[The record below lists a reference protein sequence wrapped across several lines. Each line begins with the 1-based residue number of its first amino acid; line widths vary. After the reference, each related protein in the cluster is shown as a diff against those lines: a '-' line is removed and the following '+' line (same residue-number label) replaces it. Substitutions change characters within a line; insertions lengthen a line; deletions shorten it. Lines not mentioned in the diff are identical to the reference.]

1 MKKHGNPTCFIA
13 WTAITAGII
22 ILLSRILPSGFW
34 WFMLGVSLI
43 AGGLCLKRL
52 R

>member
-1 MKKHGNPTCFIA
+1 MRRQKNYKCFIA
-13 WTAITAGII
+13 WTTITAGII

-52 R
+52 K